1 MSDEE
6 TGRRRASERETEG
19 QGTRPLVRPRD
30 EQEARFLWSSFD
42 LSLRYA
48 RICARARKRHA
59 YAFGESRVV
68 HRHER
73 WIKMKEE
80 GKLKKSRGDAPRV
93 GKSTL
98 RLLPARCYPPV
109 TARVLGYFSDEYRSS
124 R

>member
-1 MSDEE
+1 MATLSRVMPDER
-6 TGRRRASERETEG
+6 GEREKAIETEG
-19 QGTRPLVRPRD
+19 QDGVESRRRKRKRKKKL
-30 EQEARFLWSSFD
+30 FLRSSFD

-68 HRHER
+68 HRHDER

-93 GKSTL
+93 GKAPCGL
-98 RLLPARCYPPV
+98 HVAIRL
-109 TARVLGYFSDEYRSS
+109 
-124 R
+124 